1 MLKKQVWRYY
11 CEHCKKSGC
20 SGYHIKKHEK
30 SCTANPNRVC
40 GMCGSNLPVAE
51 FVAALGDGKD
61 LAKIRELADNCPA
74 CILAGIRQSKLQYF
88 DMDEEGPCGFHVHFD
103 FNIEKAE
110 WWQRVGEEEMRL
122 CYVG

>member
-40 GMCGSNLPVAE
+40 GFCGNSDPVSE
-51 FVAALGDGKD
+51 LVSLLGDGTD
-61 LAKIRELADNCPA
+61 LKNLREHVDNCPA
-74 CILAGIRQSKLQYF
+74 CILAAIRQSKLQYF
-88 DMDEEGPCGFHVHFD
+88 DADEEGDGGFHVDFD
-103 FNIEKAE
+103 FKAEKAD
-110 WWQRVGEEEMRL
+110 WWQRKNAEDMR
-122 CYVG
+122 CYGC